1 MINLGKITKN
11 GKDIILEELE
21 NGCIKCV
28 SHCADGDGY
37 TRIRYQGKHERL
49 FRVIYMLKYG
59 PIPKGMLIR
68 HTCDHPYCCNI
79 NHLLIGTHK
88 DNVRDMI
95 ERGRVDHRKSAIKIR
110 GNKNPSS
117 KLTEEQVKEIYRSKL
132 SNRALS
138 KIYHVSDTN
147 IGYIKNKKQWEWLT
161 DTLD

>member
-1 MINLGKITKN
+1 MINLGKITKT

-79 NHLLIGTHK
+79 EHLLIGTPK

-95 ERGRVDHRKSAIKIR
+95 ERGRVNFHRSHKKIR
-110 GNKNPSS
+110 GVNNHNS
-117 KLTEEQVKEIYRSKL
+117 KLTEEQVKEIYTSKL

-138 KIYHVSDTN
+138 KIYNVTDTN
-147 IGYIKNKKQWEWLT
+147 ISYIRHKKQWKWLT